1 MSPKGSAAVS
11 EREAGSG
18 PDLEG
23 KLVGGRAEKARV
35 DRGGRSGDV
44 PQRGEILRRRDGPDG
59 VSRVRLIDGDHL
71 AVVGCIDQVE
81 GEAREHSGDRRFEP
95 EAQIELPRPG
105 KAAGAPPGKDERLV
119 AAEGHIGPEIIERGS
134 RIRAQ
139 GRSERRPQAGSEGWA

>member
-1 MSPKGSAAVS
+1 MTNALRAWTAFNVPSRAPAGAAKARRVARGSGVCRLRCMGLSFGRRSRTNRAPLVGTVNEPKGQCGVS
-11 EREAGSG
+11 ERDAGSG

-81 GEAREHSGDRRFEP
+81 GEA
-95 EAQIELPRPG
+95 
-105 KAAGAPPGKDERLV
+105 
-119 AAEGHIGPEIIERGS
+119 
-134 RIRAQ
+134 
-139 GRSERRPQAGSEGWA
+139 